1 MLSPTASNAPARK
14 DTHPATW
21 NVPVVG
27 DGQLD
32 AGAQSRRTHLKARG
46 LYPQGAMLVASG
58 AFSTTCGLGRPRVRS
73 GRRTAGDF
81 RDGNLGQL
89 SAHTECQRTGEVH
102 PDAQDRPYIRG

>member
-58 AFSTTCGLGRPRVRS
+58 AFSTTCGLGCPRVRS
-73 GRRTAGDF
+73 RRTAGYF

-89 SAHTECQRTGEVH
+89 SAQTECQRTGEVH
-102 PDAQDRPYIRG
+102 PGEQDRPYIRG